1 MCAAEGADSGAC
13 CLEPLTTA
21 KGKHP
26 TAGDDVQSLSE
37 VTMSFRSKMV
47 LTSVAALVLN
57 ATAWAGNEKIY
68 LYGETPISFPCGGA
82 SCVTCYP
89 PAPNVCAIIDRGG
102 GIPGGGYPDKA
113 TLYANGVQTSTFNCI
128 YLGPGPS
135 GDPTQDAALIPEP

>member
-1 MCAAEGADSGAC
+1 VCAAEGADSGAC

-57 ATAWAGNEKIY
+57 ATAWAANEKIY

-89 PAPNVCAIIDRGG
+89 PAPIVCAIIDRGG
-102 GIPGGGYPDKA
+102 GIPGGGA
-113 TLYANGVQTSTFNCI
+113 TLTKLHSMLTACRRVRSTASTSV
-128 YLGPGPS
+128 LAPAA
-135 GDPTQDAALIPEP
+135 TQRRMLH